1 MVAARKQRQAQKA
14 QEQAISKA
22 LAESK
27 LSTSHVSF
35 GDDDDNDDDDN
46 TQEVASSST
55 LKNTIPGARASDE
68 GSDED
73 DDAPVE
79 VVSNK
84 TSKKQASQDS
94 ARAKAQEK
102 AEKAKRQA
110 AEQKRLQKQKEKEA
124 AAAKALQLS
133 NAAQEEVE
141 AQKEPS
147 DNEGEKDTD
156 EDEASS
162 SNRLDPSLFAEVFA
176 QPVSAPKSIL
186 KKRSAQERADEV
198 AKLQRERKQRRKE
211 QRAGGVVK
219 GRDGLPMKRAEDGT
233 ILRALTT
240 SNKPSARSSSH
251 KTSFDDEDEEQLDV
265 PLDEVVRPTQL
276 DRSASLPN
284 AKARAFL
291 KRNLERKRSGSK
303 SAASAKGAGAAKKQ
317 KSEDDP
323 LGLND
328 PAFLPGGEFYHL
340 VNKGDKAKAAKQGG
354 KESAPSARQALRGGG
369 VRKDAVSVLRARSR
383 GGPSLGFARS
393 QEGSDDDY

>member
-1 MVAARKQRQAQKA
+1 MVAARKQRQVQKA

-22 LAESK
+22 LAEPK
-27 LSTSHVSF
+27 PSTSHVSF
-35 GDDDDNDDDDN
+35 GDDDDSN
-46 TQEVASSST
+46 TQEAGSSLNVRT
-55 LKNTIPGARASDE
+55 AAHNFEASDD
-68 GSDED
+68 GSED

-110 AEQKRLQKQKEKEA
+110 AEQKRLKKQKEKEA
-124 AAAKALQLS
+124 ATAKELQPS
-133 NAAQEEVE
+133 NVREEAEEQIDQPVSE
-141 AQKEPS
+141 GWSDSKE
-147 DNEGEKDTD
+147 E
-156 EDEASS
+156 EASS
-162 SNRLDPSLFAEVFA
+162 TTRLDPSLFAEVFA

-186 KKRSAQERADEV
+186 KKRLAEERADEV

-240 SNKPSARSSSH
+240 SNRPSARSSSH
-251 KTSFDDEDEEQLDV
+251 KTSFDDEDGEQPDE

-291 KRNLERKRSGSK
+291 KRALERKKGGFK
-303 SAASAKGAGAAKKQ
+303 SATSAKGASAAKKQ
-317 KSEDDP
+317 KNQDDP

-340 VNKGDKAKAAKQGG
+340 VNKGDNAKAAKQGH
-354 KESAPSARQALRGGG
+354 KDSAASARQAFRGGG